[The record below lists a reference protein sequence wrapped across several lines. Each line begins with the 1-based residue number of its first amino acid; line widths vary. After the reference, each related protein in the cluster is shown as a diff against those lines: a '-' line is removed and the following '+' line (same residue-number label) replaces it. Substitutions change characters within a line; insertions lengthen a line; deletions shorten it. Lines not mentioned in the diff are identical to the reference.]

1 MLYFSCHSIPTYFW
15 GSYMWRSH
23 KCCWVGDWTCW
34 LARDH
39 KKWYV
44 FLIFNSNR
52 HSFTTLFPI
61 GSGFFFM
68 DGSFI
73 RVLDCLFRI
82 IHTHEAFIYE
92 VSLSNKTEFK
102 GSFNV
107 LHKILLQFYAFS
119 TILLKLFLHTSKSI
133 ITSEN
138 N

>member
-1 MLYFSCHSIPTYFW
+1 
-15 GSYMWRSH
+15 
-23 KCCWVGDWTCW
+23 
-34 LARDH
+34 
-39 KKWYV
+39 
-44 FLIFNSNR
+44 
-52 HSFTTLFPI
+52 
-61 GSGFFFM
+61 M

-119 TILLKLFLHTSKSI
+119 TILLKLFLHTSKPI